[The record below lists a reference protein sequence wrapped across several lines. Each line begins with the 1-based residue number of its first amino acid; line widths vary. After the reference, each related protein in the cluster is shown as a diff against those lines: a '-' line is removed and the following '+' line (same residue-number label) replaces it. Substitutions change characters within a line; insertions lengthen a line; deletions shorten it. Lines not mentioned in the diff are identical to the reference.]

1 VTSAFGGQE
10 AASQRDAGCASQH
23 SEMPANLLIGSRSNS
38 RIFSECVLTNNANHL
53 DFDSA
58 IPKSPSLTPPASLSV
73 VDQTV
78 YLSALFVPL
87 LFIPKF
93 LFRSVDFVRRPGSI
107 KKWWGQRRLVVGHS
121 RQKA

>member
-1 VTSAFGGQE
+1 VRGRLVLMGPN
-10 AASQRDAGCASQH
+10 ASRY
-23 SEMPANLLIGSRSNS
+23 SEMSANLLIELRSNF
-38 RIFSECVLTNNANHL
+38 RIFSECALINKVNHL

>member
-1 VTSAFGGQE
+1 MRPGIPKIS
-10 AASQRDAGCASQH
+10 
-23 SEMPANLLIGSRSNS
+23 ANLLNGLSSNFLD
-38 RIFSECVLTNNANHL
+38 FSERALIVNANQL

-73 VDQTV
+73 VDQIV

-93 LFRSVDFVRRPGSI
+93 LRSVDFVSRPGSI
-107 KKWWGQRRLVVGHS
+107 KKWWGQRRPVVGHS

>member
-1 VTSAFGGQE
+1 MS
-10 AASQRDAGCASQH
+10 
-23 SEMPANLLIGSRSNS
+23 ANLLNGLKSNFCD
-38 RIFSECVLTNNANHL
+38 FSERALINNANHL

-58 IPKSPSLTPPASLSV
+58 IPKSPSVTPPASLSV

-107 KKWWGQRRLVVGHS
+107 KKWWGQRRLVVGRS